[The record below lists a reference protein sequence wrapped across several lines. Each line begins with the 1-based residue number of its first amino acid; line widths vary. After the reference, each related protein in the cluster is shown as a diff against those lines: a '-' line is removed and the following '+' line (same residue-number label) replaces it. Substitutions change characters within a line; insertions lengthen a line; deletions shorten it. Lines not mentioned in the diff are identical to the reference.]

1 MGRRGFRFLGNF
13 NLLTGRLARPQDRVL
28 SDAMRFGAGDFWWL
42 SAVVATQAKQ
52 WLDIGAKTLLDS
64 HLARRR
70 AALRPAG

>member
-13 NLLTGRLARPQDRVL
+13 NSLTGRLARPQDRVL
-28 SDAMRFGAGDFWWL
+28 SDAMRFVAGDFRRL

-52 WLDIGAKTLLDS
+52 WIDIGTKTPLDS
-64 HLARRR
+64 HLARQR